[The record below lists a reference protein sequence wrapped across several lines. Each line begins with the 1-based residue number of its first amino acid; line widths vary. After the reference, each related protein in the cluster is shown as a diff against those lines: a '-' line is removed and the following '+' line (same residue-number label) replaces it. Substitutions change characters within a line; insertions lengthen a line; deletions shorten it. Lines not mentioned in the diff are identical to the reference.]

1 MQSQRYMPNT
11 GQLSVLTALVL
22 LSFALTHVLNTEP
35 LPVRIPL
42 GALTLDFAVNLGTA
56 VTVLAAILAAAGV
69 DWLLRSHP
77 SIQPG
82 ETIEHWLLPMLTV
95 LILGITLNTLPGG
108 ATWWLG
114 FALGAVLLVT
124 VFLSEYVAVDPTDIR
139 YPLAT
144 AALTALSFALFLILA
159 VALHAASMRLFLIMP
174 ALFLGGTFIALRTL
188 HLRLNEQWVLAWA
201 AGIGLIVMQLGSALH
216 YWPLTPVRFGLL
228 LLGPLYAL
236 TTLSVNL
243 IEGSPFRRAVVEPA
257 VMLALIWGLAIV
269 FR

>member
-1 MQSQRYMPNT
+1 
-11 GQLSVLTALVL
+11 V
-22 LSFALTHVLNTEP
+22 
-35 LPVRIPL
+35 
-42 GALTLDFAVNLGTA
+42 
-56 VTVLAAILAAAGV
+56 
-69 DWLLRSHP
+69 
-77 SIQPG
+77 
-82 ETIEHWLLPMLTV
+82 TV
-95 LILGITLNTLPGG
+95 LILGITLSTLPTG

-114 FALGAVLLVT
+114 FGLGAVLLVM
-124 VFLSEYVAVDPTDIR
+124 VFLSEYVSVDSTDVR

-144 AALTALSFALFLILA
+144 AGLNVLALVMFLILA
-159 VALHAASMRLFLIMP
+159 VALRAGEARLFLLAP
-174 ALFLGGTFIALRTL
+174 TLFLGGGLVALRTL

-201 AGIGLIVMQLGSALH
+201 AGLGLIVMQLGAALH